1 MGIYLC
7 DFSEILSE
15 ALSEIPSRAFSEIS
29 NEARDPYRLGK
40 TPQGASPSRSFSRV
54 GISHFVRDFRKR
66 LRDFRK
72 RLRDFRKRL
81 RDFRKSLQLGMK
93 TFPESLYTH

>member
-29 NEARDPYRLGK
+29 SEARDPYRLQE
-40 TPQGASPSRSFSRV
+40 T
-54 GISHFVRDFRKR
+54 
-66 LRDFRK
+66 
-72 RLRDFRKRL
+72 
-81 RDFRKSLQLGMK
+81 
-93 TFPESLYTH
+93 